1 MARRTQDDDPY
12 AALIPGQ
19 QAEDDPYAALI
30 PKQPTAAPTATTAPK
45 QFGKGLAR
53 SAAQG
58 LAFGFGEELEALPYL
73 LPGGETREEAL
84 KRIRGEMSEY
94 RQTYPKTAIGAELV
108 GGLATGLAGG
118 ARALAAKTGASLA
131 RRGAAA
137 AGRMALG
144 NVGSSAIGGAGA
156 AEGGLEDR
164 LKGAATGAAI
174 GVALPFG
181 LGVVGKAIPEAA
193 RRRVTE
199 GAATVYGK
207 GLRGA
212 SDLAQ
217 QVGLS
222 RVARA
227 LEPQD
232 AIRAQ
237 QTLARQL
244 PGSMEG
250 GLTVES
256 LGVGTDEA
264 EQALRAA
271 REEVSAAAATEAARA
286 AETEA
291 ARSAVSQARAEG
303 TARLTASKAQ
313 RQAQNVTA
321 REQARLTEEIATP
334 RQEKLTARAKQL
346 RDQAKQEERRLKGEL
361 SDIKAFAVQDAEA
374 AAARALQDAKVDAT
388 SAVSGLRAGARGQS
402 ATLQDSIRKRQT
414 EMGQQNYAA
423 VREIGAPPEVDPTI
437 YREIAEDPTLAWAK
451 KQAVR
456 KLTVAARRAPA
467 EATIPRRVTVSFEP
481 PTGMGERAV
490 SLAEKGPTRQITTAE
505 VSLEMFDLMRREVM
519 GAVGKV
525 GPNATGIPA
534 SQRRAALA
542 QINELEERF
551 LNGYADDAAREAIKT
566 ARGQYR
572 AEFELLEALQLG
584 LGLGGSTATRAGGIL
599 RRSPRQLDEVQ
610 KAVAQKLALASDDTA
625 DDGVRAAA
633 QAWVDTFRTGARE
646 SFDQAARESPG
657 EMLAFVKRFQGEA
670 AQDRLRL
677 AFGDDVMDTLRPYFP
692 ERVAERVKLAREL
705 SEREGEAMMRG
716 VREQLEVEPRRLLA
730 EAERAEQLAAQA
742 RARASGRGD
751 AATILREQN
760 RLAQLRDFAGETE
773 ALVPLTQARAEAI
786 REGRV
791 ARTALSEARERGR
804 TAKERLADLKG
815 QGRAL
820 RTTVRTA
827 VGNRDRARELV
838 RILPSMAPEMQERV
852 ANVMGTQLQDRID
865 EMAANGA
872 SFAEIERR
880 LAVAQR
886 NPAVRALMGAQINE
900 AIRELGTRS
909 MGARVPSAFGTSLR
923 GGAARLVSGN
933 LYRED

>member
-1 MARRTQDDDPY
+1 MARRPQDDDPY

-346 RDQAKQEERRLKGEL
+346 RVERHQGVCGAGCRSRCGTGAAGRQGGCDLGGKWTAGWRTRAVGHAAGLHPQAADGDGPAELRR
-361 SDIKAFAVQDAEA
+361 
-374 AAARALQDAKVDAT
+374 
-388 SAVSGLRAGARGQS
+388 RAGDRGAS
-402 ATLQDSIRKRQT
+402 RGGPDDLSGDRRRSDVGV
-414 EMGQQNYAA
+414 GQEAG
-423 VREIGAPPEVDPTI
+423 GAKTDGGGTSGAGRGHDP
-437 YREIAEDPTLAWAK
+437 
-451 KQAVR
+451 
-456 KLTVAARRAPA
+456 AP
-467 EATIPRRVTVSFEP
+467 RDGVV
-481 PTGMGERAV
+481 
-490 SLAEKGPTRQITTAE
+490 
-505 VSLEMFDLMRREVM
+505 
-519 GAVGKV
+519 
-525 GPNATGIPA
+525 
-534 SQRRAALA
+534 RAAD
-542 QINELEERF
+542 RD
-551 LNGYADDAAREAIKT
+551 G
-566 ARGQYR
+566 
-572 AEFELLEALQLG
+572 
-584 LGLGGSTATRAGGIL
+584 RAGG
-599 RRSPRQLDEVQ
+599 
-610 KAVAQKLALASDDTA
+610 VAGGEGA
-625 DDGVRAAA
+625 DAPDHHG
-633 QAWVDTFRTGARE
+633 
-646 SFDQAARESPG
+646 
-657 EMLAFVKRFQGEA
+657 
-670 AQDRLRL
+670 
-677 AFGDDVMDTLRPYFP
+677 
-692 ERVAERVKLAREL
+692 
-705 SEREGEAMMRG
+705 RG
-716 VREQLEVEPRRLLA
+716 VA
-730 EAERAEQLAAQA
+730 
-742 RARASGRGD
+742 GD
-751 AATILREQN
+751 
-760 RLAQLRDFAGETE
+760 
-773 ALVPLTQARAEAI
+773 V
-786 REGRV
+786 
-791 ARTALSEARERGR
+791 
-804 TAKERLADLKG
+804 
-815 QGRAL
+815 
-820 RTTVRTA
+820 
-827 VGNRDRARELV
+827 
-838 RILPSMAPEMQERV
+838 
-852 ANVMGTQLQDRID
+852 
-865 EMAANGA
+865 
-872 SFAEIERR
+872 
-880 LAVAQR
+880 
-886 NPAVRALMGAQINE
+886 
-900 AIRELGTRS
+900 
-909 MGARVPSAFGTSLR
+909 
-923 GGAARLVSGN
+923 
-933 LYRED
+933 